1 MKYPAFR
8 HAVPSAIPAIARV
21 SHRSV
26 ASRRSRI
33 SLHRLIAVATILSL
47 AFGGLAT
54 VPAAVDAASATTTS
68 ALNLRS
74 GPGTSYGVIVVMPAG
89 AAVEVTGDP
98 QAGFYPVTYRG
109 NSGFASG
116 DFLSIGGGG
125 GGGGVT
131 TGGPTGTRYV
141 IDGSLNLRS
150 GPSTSDSV
158 ITVLREGAAVE
169 LSGEQSNG
177 FARVT
182 YNGTGGW
189 AFAQYLGTNGGGG
202 AGSNDNGGTSGGGS
216 GSVAVGDSVT
226 GSATVVNGRLNLR
239 RGPGTT
245 YAVISVMPNG
255 AAVELMGSAQSG
267 FHPVRYNGTKGWAS
281 GQYLN
286 VGGGSTPRSTPTPTP
301 QPTTPPAANNAPVPV
316 GTQVT
321 DNRVT
326 TSALNLRSGPAT
338 SYGVVAVLPPGTRV
352 DIMGSASGSYLPVRW
367 ARFTGWAHG
376 DWLGAVDSAPAPDP
390 GTGQGSDIVQII
402 YAAADKW
409 GQPRA
414 DMLRVARCES
424 NLDPRAVNSR
434 SGASGLFQF
443 MPSTFAFTPNGK
455 AGQNIFDPY
464 ASADA
469 AGWMWANG
477 MRNHWACQ

>member
-1 MKYPAFR
+1 LKHPSFR
-8 HAVPSAIPAIARV
+8 HAAHAAFARFP
-21 SHRSV
+21 RSIIE
-26 ASRRSRI
+26 SRRGPY
-33 SLHRLIAVATILSL
+33 RLIALATILSL

-54 VPAAVDAASATTTS
+54 LPAAVDAAGATTTS

-74 GPGTSYGVIVVMPAG
+74 GPGTSFGVISVIPEG

-116 DFLSIGGGG
+116 DYLSIGGGG
-125 GGGGVT
+125 GGGT

-141 IDGSLNLRS
+141 VDGALNLRS

-158 ITVLREGAAVE
+158 ITVLRNGAAVE
-169 LSGEQSNG
+169 LTGEGANG
-177 FARVT
+177 FAKVT
-182 YNGTGGW
+182 YNGTAGW
-189 AFAQYLGTNGGGG
+189 AFAQYLSANGGGN
-202 AGSNDNGGTSGGGS
+202 AGSNNGGTSGGGS
-216 GSVAVGDSVT
+216 SDGVGDSVT
-226 GSATVVNGRLNLR
+226 GSATVFDGRLNLR
-239 RGPGTT
+239 RGPGTS

-255 AAVELMGSAQSG
+255 ATVELMGSAQSG
-267 FHPVRYNGTKGWAS
+267 FYPVRFNGAKGWAS
-281 GQYLN
+281 ANYLSI
-286 VGGGSTPRSTPTPTP
+286 GGGSPPPTPAP
-301 QPTTPPAANNAPVPV
+301 NAPPANNGSVPV
-316 GTQVT
+316 GNQVT
-321 DNRVT
+321 DNQIT
-326 TSALNLRSGPAT
+326 TSALNLRSGPAA
-338 SYGVVAVLPPGTRV
+338 SYRVVTVLPPGSKV
-352 DIMGSASGSYLPVRW
+352 DIMGSANGSYLPVRW
-367 ARFTGWAHG
+367 AGSTGWAHG
-376 DWLGAVDSAPAPDP
+376 DWLVDVGSAPAPDP
-390 GTGQGSDIVQII
+390 GTGQGSEMVQII

-424 NLDPRAVNSR
+424 NLDPRAVNSS

-455 AGQNIFDPY
+455 ARQNIFDPY